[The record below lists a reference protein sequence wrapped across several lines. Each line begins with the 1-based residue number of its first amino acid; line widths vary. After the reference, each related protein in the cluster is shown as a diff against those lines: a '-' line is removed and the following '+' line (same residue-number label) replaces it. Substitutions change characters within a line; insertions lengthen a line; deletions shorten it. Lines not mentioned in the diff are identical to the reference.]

1 MGPPVILRSMLY
13 APATHPRHATAALA
27 GQADAAI
34 LDLEDAVAEDHKEE
48 ARRAVA
54 GFLDGRPPVGPAA
67 FVRVNGL
74 RTPHAYRDLLA
85 VVLPGVEG
93 VVVPKVESAAEVAIA
108 DWMLSQLEGERGIRG
123 GVELV
128 PVVETA
134 VGLRRLDE
142 IASASPRVRRV
153 GFGAADLSADT
164 GVALA
169 GGSEG
174 MVAVKVQLVVSSRAA
189 GLEPPMDSVYPD
201 FRDAE
206 GFLREAEQARR
217 LGLFGKTCIHPSQVE
232 LANRVFT
239 PSDDEQRLAR
249 DVLRAF
255 EEALAQGSASVQL
268 DGRMIDYPIAE
279 RARRVV
285 ELADRLSGR
294 PAR

>member
-1 MGPPVILRSMLY
+1 VILRSMLY
-13 APATHPRHATAALA
+13 APATHPRHAAGALA

-34 LDLEDAVAEDHKEE
+34 LDLEDAVADDRKEE
-48 ARRAVA
+48 ARRAV
-54 GFLDGRPPVGPAA
+54 GGLLDGRPPAGPAA

-85 VVLPGVEG
+85 VVMPGVEG

-108 DWMLSQLEGERGIRG
+108 DWMLSQLEGERGIPGG

-134 VGLRRLDE
+134 SGLRRLDE
-142 IASASPRVRRV
+142 IAAASPRVRRL

-164 GVALA
+164 GIALA

-174 MVAVKVQLVVSSRAA
+174 MVAVKVQLVVTSRAA

-206 GFLREAEQARR
+206 GFEREAEQARR

-239 PSDDEQRLAR
+239 PTEEEQRLAR

-255 EEALAQGSASVQL
+255 EEALARGSASVQL
-268 DGRMIDYPIAE
+268 EGRMIDYPIAE

-285 ELADRLSGR
+285 ELADRLAGR

>member
-1 MGPPVILRSMLY
+1 
-13 APATHPRHATAALA
+13 
-27 GQADAAI
+27 
-34 LDLEDAVAEDHKEE
+34 
-48 ARRAVA
+48 
-54 GFLDGRPPVGPAA
+54 
-67 FVRVNGL
+67 
-74 RTPHAYRDLLA
+74 

-108 DWMLSQLEGERGIRG
+108 DWMLSQLEEERGIRGG

-134 VGLRRLDE
+134 AGLRRLDE
-142 IASASPRVRRV
+142 IAAASPRVRRV

-164 GVALA
+164 GIALA
-169 GGSEG
+169 GRSEG
-174 MVAVKVQLVVSSRAA
+174 MVVVKVQLVVSSRAA

-206 GFLREAEQARR
+206 GFVLEAEQARR
-217 LGLFGKTCIHPSQVE
+217 LGLFGKTCVHPSQVE

-239 PSDDEQRLAR
+239 PTEDELSLAR
-249 DVLRAF
+249 DVVRAF
-255 EEALAQGSASVQL
+255 DGALARGSASVQL

-279 RARRVV
+279 RARRTV